1 VLEGTR
7 DLLKEFGTARQ
18 EMWDS
23 LKSQLEAFTSELS
36 QFKADMDKA
45 ETDRQETMGRD
56 LKEKAQELRSTLS
69 GFTSELSASV
79 ADMIGE
85 LKKDRAEATRAWGQ
99 ILSAMRTSR
108 SKTGIRPLVKAK
120 PVVETR
126 TVQEVVKEKVEET
139 PPEEVAAEKEIQPEP
154 EMKAEDEPERAI
166 EEESDERE
174 GLISEV
180 LGILEETP
188 DGLRMVELA
197 ETLGVENWR
206 SLIPIMKE
214 LLDDGEVKK
223 EDSTYFIA

>member
-108 SKTGIRPLVKAK
+108 SKMGIRPLVKAK